1 MSQYGNVSNL
11 IANQPHKPLD
21 NVIKTYYSANMA
33 HDRAVQKTK
42 GLLITATELEQQIA
56 DLYLQGLSRAQIEKT
71 LRAHKNTVKTAIT
84 KIDKEIQ
91 EFSPT
96 HGKSLV
102 VSKFLQ
108 FTISHGVINKA
119 LAIDLVK
126 LDYAVALLTDLREER
141 VGLAAKL
148 RMSQYDDAPL
158 SDEIRARLRVLEAD
172 IISHKGVRK
181 TRESIH
187 KQIIANNKSYADIM
201 HKMGVSALTIPS
213 IDKGTHPSPENNIK
227 ISSGD
232 QQELDVATELRLAAD
247 RIDKHLKKEVK

>member
-1 MSQYGNVSNL
+1 
-11 IANQPHKPLD
+11 
-21 NVIKTYYSANMA
+21 MA

-71 LRAHKNTVKTAIT
+71 LKAHKNTVKTAIT

-119 LAIDLVK
+119 LAIELVK
-126 LDYAVALLTDLREER
+126 ADSNIDLLDTLTEEK
-141 VGLAAKL
+141 VSLTAELSIAK
-148 RMSQYDDAPL
+148 YDDAP
-158 SDEIRARLRVLEAD
+158 RANELRKQLDTIDDRLRAL
-172 IISHKGVRK
+172 KGVRK
-181 TRESIH
+181 DRSELH

-201 HKMGVSALTIPS
+201 HKMGVSALATPY
-213 IDKGTHPSPENNIK
+213 IDKGTHPSLENNNK
-227 ISSGD
+227 ISSED
-232 QQELDVATELRLAAD
+232 SAELHVAKELRLAAD
-247 RIDKHLKKEVK
+247 RIDKHLKEKK